1 MFCKEYTI
9 ESRDM
14 LANTLTHQGLFDT
27 LTRKGGIPLKSA
39 LLRLR
44 EARNSLSETERA
56 VADFL
61 LADPQQAMELSIH
74 ELAQH
79 SFSSPST
86 IVRMCRRIG
95 FDGFKEFRRSVNYEM
110 AVRQQSLEQEKKE
123 ISREDSLEEIIE
135 KITYKNIMSLEDTK
149 NLLDGETLAK
159 CVDLISQCRAVLLF
173 GIGAS
178 LCAARDAYLKFL
190 RLNKPCIVND
200 DWHSQ
205 YLQAKN
211 ASSDDLGIVISYSG
225 ETVEMVE
232 CMKAMKENGTP
243 IIAIT
248 RCVNSPVSQLADYK
262 LYTAANE
269 SVFRSGAMS
278 SRISQ
283 LNIIDILYTA
293 FANGEYD
300 YMLERLSKTH
310 IRKPGNLRPPSTDE
324 PI

>member
-1 MFCKEYTI
+1 M
-9 ESRDM
+9 
-14 LANTLTHQGLFDT
+14 
-27 LTRKGGIPLKSA
+27 KSA

-44 EARNSLSETERA
+44 ESRDSLSETERA
-56 VADFL
+56 VADYL
-61 LADPQQAMELSIH
+61 LTHTDQAMEMSIH
-74 ELAQH
+74 QLAEH

-95 FDGFKEFRRSVNYEM
+95 FDGFKEFRRCVTYEL
-110 AVRQQSLEQEKKE
+110 AVRKQSKEEEQKE
-123 ISREDSLEEIIE
+123 IQREDSLEDIIE

-149 NLLDGETLAK
+149 NLMDGETLGK
-159 CVDLISQCRAVLLF
+159 CVELISQCRAVLLF

-205 YLQAKN
+205 FLQARN
-211 ASSDDLGIVISYSG
+211 ATKDDLGIVISYSG

-232 CMKAMKENGTP
+232 CMKAMKDNGTP

-248 RCVNSPVSQLADYK
+248 RCVDSPVSRLADYK

-293 FANGEYD
+293 FANSEYD
-300 YMLERLSKTH
+300 YMLDRLSKTH
-310 IRKPGNLRPPSTDE
+310 IHKPGNLRPPEVEE
-324 PI
+324 PF

>member
-1 MFCKEYTI
+1 M
-9 ESRDM
+9 
-14 LANTLTHQGLFDT
+14 
-27 LTRKGGIPLKSA
+27 KSA

-44 EARNSLSETERA
+44 ESRDSLSETERA
-56 VADFL
+56 VADYL
-61 LADPQQAMELSIH
+61 LDHPQEAMELSIH
-74 ELAQH
+74 EMAER

-95 FDGFKEFRRSVNYEM
+95 FDGFKEFRRCVTYEM
-110 AVRQQSLEQEKKE
+110 AVRKQSQEEEQKE

-211 ASSDDLGIVISYSG
+211 ATPDDLGIVISYSG

>member
-1 MFCKEYTI
+1 M
-9 ESRDM
+9 
-14 LANTLTHQGLFDT
+14 
-27 LTRKGGIPLKSA
+27 KSA

-44 EARNSLSETERA
+44 ESRDSLSETERA
-56 VADFL
+56 VADYL
-61 LADPQQAMELSIH
+61 LTHTDQAMEMSIH
-74 ELAQH
+74 QLAEH

-95 FDGFKEFRRSVNYEM
+95 FDGFKEFRRCVTYEL
-110 AVRQQSLEQEKKE
+110 AVRKQSKEEEQKE
-123 ISREDSLEEIIE
+123 IQREDSLEDIIE

-149 NLLDGETLAK
+149 NLMDGETLGK
-159 CVDLISQCRAVLLF
+159 CVELISQCRAVLLF

-211 ASSDDLGIVISYSG
+211 ASADDLGIVISYSG
-225 ETVEMVE
+225 ETVEMVA
-232 CMKAMKENGTP
+232 CMKAMKDNGTP

-248 RCVNSPVSQLADYK
+248 RCVDSPVSRLADYK

-293 FANGEYD
+293 FANSEYD
-300 YMLERLSKTH
+300 YMLDRLSKTH
-310 IRKPGNLRPPSTDE
+310 IHKPGDLRPPEVEE
-324 PI
+324 PF